1 MLGLGTLRKVRAAGY
16 GIGEPLQRLGAEMT
30 GRAAKM
36 TAAIPSGS
44 SGTMARGTA
53 SGMRARAGMVGASGR
68 AISAMGMRPGRTM
81 AVGGIAGIGLAS
93 QMRNRT
99 ALSGGSVT
107 DMTRQDTMYNRRMRQ
122 GQSTALSGL
131 QPRSMGGYS

>member
-1 MLGLGTLRKVRAAGY
+1 
-16 GIGEPLQRLGAEMT
+16 MT
-30 GRAAKM
+30 SKAAKM
-36 TAAIPSGS
+36 RSAIPDDTT
-44 SGTMARGTA
+44 GTMARGAA

-93 QMRNRT
+93 QMRTRT
-99 ALSGGSVT
+99 ALSGGSVA
-107 DMTRQDTMYNRRMRQ
+107 DMTRQNTMYNNRMRQ

-131 QPRSMGGYS
+131 QPRSMGGYA